1 MAPLKTLNKQQ
12 LPANNVNIG
21 GVKTRSHLTSMKK
34 EVLPK
39 RKADDS
45 PLKRATVKRSALVD
59 IKNEL
64 KENVEN
70 EKGVY
75 QKTAVNRKTS
85 VTANVPKKPLGTLN
99 VKKTVSWIPKKE
111 ATKVSISN
119 PVQVKVTE
127 SLLPKPKMVEKILI
141 NKKPEIAP
149 AATKKTEILSTL
161 STGVV
166 TRRASRSSELEKSSE
181 SSLYVS
187 ALEDLNLDENKKVS
201 SKRQV
206 RKPKPPL
213 GVDDYDQEQMSDLG
227 SVAMYAMDIFN
238 YLKSRENH
246 FKINDYMCKQTS
258 INKSM
263 RALLIDWMVEI
274 QENFELNHETLY
286 LAVKIV
292 DLYLSKVKIQ
302 KEDLQL
308 VGCASLFIASKY
320 DERIPPMLDDFLYIC
335 DHLYDAKDVLSM
347 EIKLLK
353 NLDFQLGIPLSYRFL
368 RRYAR
373 CAKIDMPLLT
383 LARFILE
390 YSLMDYSTVTYS
402 DSKMAAAALLLAI
415 IMKQGGRWTPT
426 LEYYSGYKVDDFK
439 DVVIALNGV
448 LHKKQNDKIKTVR
461 TKYSH
466 KIFFEVAK
474 IPLVDDLK
482 L

>member
-12 LPANNVNIG
+12 LPANGVTIG
-21 GVKTRSHLTSMKK
+21 GVKTRSHLTTMKK

-64 KENVEN
+64 KENNAEAA
-70 EKGVY
+70 Y
-75 QKTAVNRKTS
+75 QKTNVNKKAS
-85 VTANVPKKPLGTLN
+85 VGVTVPKKPLGTLN

-111 ATKVSISN
+111 TTKVNVAN

-141 NKKPEIAP
+141 NKKPEAIP
-149 AATKKTEILSTL
+149 AATKKTETSTL

-187 ALEDLNLDENKKVS
+187 ALEDLNLDENKKAS

-206 RKPKPPL
+206 RRPKPPP
-213 GVDDYDQEQMSDLG
+213 GVEDYDLEQMNDLG

-246 FKINDYMCKQTS
+246 FKIDDYMSKQTS

-347 EIKLLK
+347 EIKLLR

-415 IMKQGGRWTPT
+415 IMKQGGTWTPT

-439 DVVIALNGV
+439 DIALALNAV